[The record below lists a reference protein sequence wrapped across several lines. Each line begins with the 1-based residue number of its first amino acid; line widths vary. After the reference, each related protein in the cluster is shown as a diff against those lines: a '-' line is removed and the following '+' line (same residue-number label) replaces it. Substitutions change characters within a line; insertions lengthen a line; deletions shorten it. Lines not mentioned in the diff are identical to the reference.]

1 MCSLG
6 YTRQGR
12 GLHGAVIPGC
22 PESYQSSQQ
31 SEQSEQQQL
40 QREQG
45 QSQQQRSLRGDRHQ
59 KVRIVR
65 QGDVVATPVGVAK
78 WIYNNGDTPL
88 VMVSLID
95 TSNYENQL
103 DDRRRSFYLG
113 GNPQQQQQRQQQE
126 QQREQG
132 QRRGSQQETSSNNIF
147 SGFDNR
153 MLAEV
158 FGVSTE
164 TARRLRG
171 ENDNRGNIVRV
182 ENELQVIR
190 PPRMEQE
197 EEEQEE
203 QRYGGNGLDESVCN
217 LKLRQNIDNPSRA
230 DVYNPRAGRFTR
242 LNSRK
247 LSILSYLRLNA
258 ERGVLYRNALT
269 APRWHMNSHSV
280 MYVTRGNARVQIV
293 GNYQRPIYDGQLR
306 QGQLLIVPQN
316 FATMKQAGENGFEW
330 ISFQT
335 NNQAL
340 TSPIAG
346 KNSVIRAL
354 PQEILMNA
362 FRISSE
368 EARSLKYNR
377 DEIELFAPRS
387 ESQGREIA
395 A

>member
-203 QRYGGNGLDESVCN
+203 QRYGGNGLDES
-217 LKLRQNIDNPSRA
+217 
-230 DVYNPRAGRFTR
+230 
-242 LNSRK
+242 
-247 LSILSYLRLNA
+247 
-258 ERGVLYRNALT
+258 NALT